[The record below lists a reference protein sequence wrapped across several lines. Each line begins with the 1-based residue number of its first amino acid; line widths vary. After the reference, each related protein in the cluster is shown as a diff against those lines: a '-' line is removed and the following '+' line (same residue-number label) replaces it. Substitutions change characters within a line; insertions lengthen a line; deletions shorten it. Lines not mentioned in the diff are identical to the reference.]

1 MLSTLFKT
9 SFWCMVALVV
19 LVYGPRPASAE
30 VQPFE
35 TQLPIMCGDAENI
48 LKGLREKYGEEI
60 IFMAPGVNSQG
71 HKLFHSLWINPETT
85 SWSFVVV
92 NKDREALC
100 VISSGDNY
108 QTFGPAMI

>member
-1 MLSTLFKT
+1 MKPILWSIAAIFVAVINMKT
-9 SFWCMVALVV
+9 
-19 LVYGPRPASAE
+19 VYAE

-71 HKLFHSLWINPETT
+71 HELFHSLWINPETT

-92 NKDREALC
+92 NKERGALC
-100 VISSGDNY
+100 VLSSGENY